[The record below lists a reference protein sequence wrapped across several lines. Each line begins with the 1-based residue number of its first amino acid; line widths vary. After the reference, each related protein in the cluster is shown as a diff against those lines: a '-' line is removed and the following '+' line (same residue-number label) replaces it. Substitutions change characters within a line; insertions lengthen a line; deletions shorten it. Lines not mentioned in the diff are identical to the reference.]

1 MKGKSLWKIMT
12 LIIIAYLSIG
22 LTFIRQVHA
31 QPQGMIYLE
40 VVNPKSSYEIG
51 ENFTVQVRVT
61 NVEDCWGVVFSLVWN
76 TTLLNVT
83 GPPEQGDFLEET
95 GVQTAFMYEGI
106 DYAQGHL
113 IGVAYTRLGDV
124 PGVSLTEPESGL
136 VASLTFVV
144 LEAPVTYPVTTY
156 IEFADTED
164 LPTGWSTPLYAQE
177 YDFAEMAPLDIEL
190 IPEINLLVLM
200 ILLLSCTVIMS
211 VLYAKRSVRKEKQ

>member
-31 QPQGMIYLE
+31 QPQGTIYLE
-40 VVNPKSSYEIG
+40 VVNPKSSYDIG

-76 TTLLNVT
+76 ATLLNIT

-95 GVQTAFMYEGI
+95 GIQTTFMIAEVNPDVGYVS
-106 DYAQGHL
+106 
-113 IGVAYTRLGDV
+113 GVAYTRLGDV

-136 VASLTFVV
+136 VASLTFKVV
-144 LEAPVTYPVTTY
+144 EAPVTYPITTY

-164 LPTGWSTPLYAQE
+164 LPTAWSTPLYAQE
-177 YDFAEMAPLDIEL
+177 YDFAEMAKLDVEL
-190 IPEINLLVLM
+190 IPEISLLVLM
-200 ILLLSCTVIMS
+200 IMLFSCTTIIS
-211 VLYAKRSVRKEKQ
+211 VLHASRSVRKEKQ